1 VLVSFKWLKEL
12 VALDMSPEALAEA
25 VTRAGIPVES
35 VEYLNKGVEG
45 VSVGLLTQIERH
57 PNADKLSV
65 VQVDVGGERPL
76 NVVTAAPGIAVGQ
89 KVPVARVGAKLPSES
104 HPSIVLTDFRGVPS
118 EGMLCSAE
126 ELGLD
131 LDKLMPHEKEGIYP
145 LPADAVPGEDIVR
158 TLGLDDVVLDLELT
172 PNRSDCMGMWNVAR
186 EVAAVTGGRLSL
198 PRVTESAPGG
208 ECGDQAWVRV
218 DAVDLCPRFSA
229 RLVEN
234 VAAAPSPAWLK
245 QRLMAMGVRSINN
258 IVDVSNL
265 VMLETNQPLHFYDYD
280 TLAGHGIVARRA
292 AEGERFVTLDG
303 QTRDLTGDT
312 LVIADGEKAVGLA
325 GVMGGLNTEITD
337 QTTKILIEAAWFQ
350 PVSIRRTSQAFG
362 LRSEAAQRFEK
373 GIDITQTKLAADRA
387 AQMLAAVGAGREV
400 TGALDVRGEIEAP
413 PEIRLRLDKINHD
426 LGTHMEASV
435 VRQFLD
441 ALQITVLKERGG
453 DAAGGS
459 GAAGG
464 NGGNGGNSGNS
475 ARDGSPG
482 APGGAVDGAGGNS
495 ARGGQPGGGTEWLVQ
510 PPSWRRDIALEAD
523 LVEEAA
529 RLYGYDQ
536 IDATLPVGGG
546 RQSGPARTPSQ
557 KLRRDLAHFMVGQ
570 GFLEIVP
577 YSFIHPGHLDRLR
590 VPEGHPWR
598 EAVALMNPQSEEQ
611 GIMRTTMLPSLLSC
625 AAGNLNRQNRDL
637 RLFEVGKIY
646 RKSPAPGGHP
656 LEIWSLGA
664 VCAGGR
670 PKSWIESGPKYDFYY
685 LKGVLEALFQ
695 KISVRNVRFTPDQSI
710 PGLHPG
716 RCARIEAEGR
726 VLGFVGEIHPKTAG
740 EYEMDQRAV
749 VFYLD
754 AEALSAEAKAKT
766 YQPVPRYPALTRD
779 LAVTVPAELSG
790 QEVTDAMIRLGGELL
805 QDVRL
810 FDVYQGEQIAEGNKS
825 LAFSLSWRSP
835 EKTLTDQ
842 EVNALQERIESGL
855 EDLFK
860 GRIRGR

>member
-1 VLVSFKWLKEL
+1 L

-25 VTRAGIPVES
+25 MTRAGIPVES
-35 VEYLNKGVEG
+35 VEYLDKGVEG
-45 VSVGLLTQIERH
+45 VLVGQLTRIERH

-65 VQVDVGGERPL
+65 VQVDIGGERPL
-76 NVVTAAPGIAVGQ
+76 NVVTAAPGIVVGQ
-89 KVPVARVGAKLPSES
+89 KAPVARVGAKLPSES

-131 LDKLMPHEKEGIYP
+131 PDKLMPHEKEGIYP
-145 LPADAVPGEDIVR
+145 LPADAVLGENIVR

-198 PRVTESAPGG
+198 PEVTESAAEG
-208 ECGDQAWVRV
+208 EIQDQAWVRV
-218 DAVDLCPRFSA
+218 DAADLCPRFSA

-234 VAAAPSPAWLK
+234 AHTEPSPAWLK
-245 QRLMAMGVRSINN
+245 QRLMAMGMRSINN

-280 TLAGHGIVARRA
+280 TLAGHGIVARRGL
-292 AEGERFVTLDG
+292 EGERFVTLDG
-303 QTRDLTGDT
+303 QTRNLTGET

-325 GVMGGLNTEITD
+325 GVMGGLNTEVTD
-337 QTTKILIEAAWFQ
+337 QTTKILIEAAWFH
-350 PVSIRRTSQAFG
+350 PTSIRRTSQAFG

-373 GIDITQTKLAADRA
+373 GIDVTQTKLAADRA
-387 AQMLAAVGAGREV
+387 AQMLAAIGAGREV

-426 LGTHMEASV
+426 LGTQLDGAV
-435 VRQFLD
+435 VRRFLD
-441 ALQITVLKERGG
+441 ALRITVLEERGG
-453 DAAGGS
+453 SGVGTAGENGAAGGS
-459 GAAGG
+459 
-464 NGGNGGNSGNS
+464 
-475 ARDGSPG
+475 
-482 APGGAVDGAGGNS
+482 GGAVDGAGAVGAGGNS
-495 ARGGQPGGGTEWLVQ
+495 ARVGAGGNSARAGLPGGVEWLVQ

-529 RLYGYDQ
+529 RLYGYDK
-536 IDATLPVGGG
+536 IGATLPAGGG
-546 RQSGPARTPSQ
+546 RQSGSARTPSQ
-557 KLRRDLAHFMVGQ
+557 KLRRDLAHFMAGQ

-625 AAGNLNRQNRDL
+625 AAGNLNRQNRNL

-646 RKSPAPGGHP
+646 RKSPAPEGHP

-664 VCAGGR
+664 VCTGGR
-670 PKSWIESGPKYDFYY
+670 PKSWLGGEPKYDFYY

-695 KISVRNVRFTPDQSI
+695 KISVRNVRFAPDQEV

-740 EYEMDQRAV
+740 DYELDQRAV

-754 AEALSAEAKAKT
+754 LEALLAEAGAKT
-766 YQPVPRYPALTRD
+766 YRPVPRYPALTRD
-779 LAVTVPAELSG
+779 LAVTVPAELPS
-790 QEVTDAMIRLGGELL
+790 QEITDAVIELGGALL
-805 QDVRL
+805 QEARL
-810 FDVYQGEQIAEGNKS
+810 FDVYQGEQIAAGSKS
-825 LAFSLSWRSP
+825 LAFSLTWRSP

-855 EDLFK
+855 GDLFK
-860 GRIRGR
+860 GQIRGR